1 MAEAAGRTPVALAT
15 LVVLAEIAY
24 PLVHGPARSTL
35 TIATVLAFFLT
46 SVASALIARG
56 PAWTALLVLVT
67 AGGGFLAEAV
77 GVASGLPFGEYSYA
91 GSLGPKLAGVP
102 LVIPLAWTM
111 MAYPAYVVAG
121 RLVTGRLVRGLLTGL
136 ALASWDV
143 FLDPQMVQAGHWR
156 WVHPRPGLPGIPHVP
171 LSNFAGWLAV
181 AVAIGLI
188 LSTVLSGRHDPAR
201 GGLGDAVPV
210 ALYLWTY
217 ASSVL
222 AHSVFFHLPGSAA
235 WGGLLMGLVAGPL
248 AWTLMTGRHTRRG
261 TGRRG

>member
-1 MAEAAGRTPVALAT
+1 MAEAARRTPVALAI

-24 PLVHGPARSTL
+24 PLVHGQARATL
-35 TIATVLAFFLT
+35 TIATVLAFFLA
-46 SVASALIARG
+46 SVTSALIARG
-56 PAWTALLVLVT
+56 PAWTAGLVLVS

-77 GVASGLPFGEYSYA
+77 GVASGIPFGQYAYA
-91 GSLGPKLAGVP
+91 GSLGAKLAGVP

-111 MAYPAYVVAG
+111 MAYPAYVVAA
-121 RLVTGRLVRGLLTGL
+121 RLVTGRLAQGLLTGL

-156 WVHPRPGLPGIPHVP
+156 WAHSRPGLPGIPHVP

-181 AVAIGLI
+181 AVLIGLV
-188 LSTVLSGRHDPAR
+188 LATVVSGRHQPAR
-201 GGLGDAVPV
+201 DGSADAVPV

-222 AHSVFFHLPGSAA
+222 AHAAFFGLPGSAA
-235 WGGLLMGLVAGPL
+235 WGALLMGLVAVPL
-248 AWTLMTGRHTRRG
+248 AWTLNSRRRIG
-261 TGRRG
+261 QRG